1 MRSLKSVRLS
11 GATPDAPVRNNM
23 NVDPQP
29 ETAAQELVIQ
39 EINHVGVVTLRRP
52 NAHNALTHAMVL
64 GLTERLSQWKNDPA
78 IRAVVIRGAGERAF
92 CAGGDIRALYQSY
105 HDRTPL
111 YRDFFVDEYRLDY
124 MLHQY
129 PKPCVAVMDGLVMGG
144 GMGLAQGAA
153 LRVVTSRSQIAM
165 PETAIGL
172 FPDVGASYFLAKMP
186 FELGLYLGITGVTLN
201 AADALFAG
209 LADTFAEGERL
220 NDLDGLLSAITWT
233 QEPLAD
239 LRSAIQTGQ
248 RADSGRPSL
257 EGLMP
262 AIQRHFDPARSVGEV
277 IDSLDEERDPRYV
290 EWASTTAEIL
300 RQRSPL
306 MMCVTIEQLL
316 RGRQAELADCFRMEL
331 GMVYRAFDD
340 GDVIEGIRALLIDKD
355 KRPRWRAATLDEV
368 TQPMV
373 SRFFDSPWSRE
384 EHPLRDLA

>member
-1 MRSLKSVRLS
+1 
-11 GATPDAPVRNNM
+11 M
-23 NVDPQP
+23 NVNQQA

-39 EINHVGVVTLRRP
+39 EINHVGVVTLNRP
-52 NAHNALTHAMVL
+52 KAHNALTHAMVL
-64 GLTERLSQWKNDPA
+64 ALTERLSQWKDDPA
-78 IRAVVIRGAGERAF
+78 IYGVVIRGAGDRAF

-105 HDRTPL
+105 RDGSPL
-111 YRDFFVDEYRLDY
+111 YRDFFVDEYRLDH

-144 GMGLAQGAA
+144 GMGIAQGAA

-186 FELGLYLGITGVTLN
+186 VELGLYLGITGVTLN

-209 LADTFAEGERL
+209 LADTFAESNHL

-233 QEPLAD
+233 REPLAD
-239 LRSAIQTGQ
+239 LRNAIRTGH

-257 EGLMP
+257 EALMP
-262 AIQRHFDPARSVGEV
+262 AIQHHFDPARSIGQV
-277 IDSLDEERDPRYV
+277 IDSLDAERDPRYG
-290 EWASTTAEIL
+290 EWASTTAETL

-306 MMCVTIEQLL
+306 MMCVTREQLL
-316 RGRQAELADCFRMEL
+316 RGRHAELADCFRMEL

-355 KRPRWRAATLDEV
+355 KAPRWRAATVDEV

-373 SRFFDSPWSRE
+373 SRFFDSPWSRDG
-384 EHPLRDLA
+384 HPLRDLA